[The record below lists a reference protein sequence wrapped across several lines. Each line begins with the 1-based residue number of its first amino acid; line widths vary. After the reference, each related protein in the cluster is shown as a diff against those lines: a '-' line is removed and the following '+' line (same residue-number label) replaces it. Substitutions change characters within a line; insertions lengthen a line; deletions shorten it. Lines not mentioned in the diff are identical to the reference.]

1 MRPWE
6 DRAVLLQQ
14 MYLGIEFN
22 LFFHGQ
28 SIPPSLEFVGVL
40 DLPCHISNITS
51 MEYNVNG
58 IQCLLF
64 LLMSRII
71 PPSCTMGAPTHMGIP
86 EPKDVY
92 PEERFQ
98 SAIVAVM
105 RDVLNASGQKFVLL
119 EGFGLDIAIFIATP
133 YGSIARFI
141 EVKAFGAQRMGGVG
155 FGNGRGVGAQVD
167 LLLTHDNC
175 LSLLDPIVRW
185 TYVDAT
191 REIGSK
197 RYCLFTCEKAK
208 VGAMG
213 GVARGKQNNLRI
225 SAFEQNLVD
234 WVQLQ
239 IQIQQFLLAGES
251 MAVIG

>member
-1 MRPWE
+1 
-6 DRAVLLQQ
+6 
-14 MYLGIEFN
+14 
-22 LFFHGQ
+22 
-28 SIPPSLEFVGVL
+28 
-40 DLPCHISNITS
+40 

-155 FGNGRGVGAQVD
+155 FGNGRGVGIQVD

-175 LSLLDPIVRW
+175 LSLLDPNSALDLCRRNTGDKVATLLLIHVRESKGW
-185 TYVDAT
+185 SNGRRGS
-191 REIGSK
+191 RE
-197 RYCLFTCEKAK
+197 AK
-208 VGAMG
+208 
-213 GVARGKQNNLRI
+213 
-225 SAFEQNLVD
+225 
-234 WVQLQ
+234 QLAYFC
-239 IQIQQFLLAGES
+239 I
-251 MAVIG
+251 